1 MSSSA
6 RPPSRPSAAD
16 VARLRSLVLV
26 HYHEL
31 GLKRGNR
38 PLFLRHLARNLR
50 RAASDLGSV
59 SLRQVSG
66 RVLLELDGHANPE
79 GVRDRVQRVCG
90 IASVSLASRVA
101 STVDAMKA
109 AIECLI
115 EGRRFAS
122 FRISARRAFKTYPMT
137 SVELNRELG
146 RFVLERVASR
156 VDLRHPELEI
166 HVEVMPAET
175 FVYVDP
181 VAGPGGLPVGA
192 SGTVAT
198 LLSGGIDSPV
208 AAWRMMKRGCRVVFV
223 HFHRVPYL
231 PPVSEAKARALVG
244 VLTQWQYDSKLVLV
258 PFGEIQREVVLSVPP
273 PARVVVYRRLMVRIA
288 EALARKHGAVA
299 LATGESLGQVAWPAL
314 PHIARVDEVAGM
326 PMLRPLIGMDKLE
339 ITEEARRLG
348 TFEISI
354 EPDADCCTLFVP
366 KHPATR
372 MSEHE
377 VGTVEARLEIPRLVA
392 SGCDGASVEA
402 FEFPAGASTELG
414 CE

>member
-1 MSSSA
+1 
-6 RPPSRPSAAD
+6 

-50 RAASDLGSV
+50 RATSDLGPLNV
-59 SLRQVSG
+59 RQVSG
-66 RVLLELDGHANPE
+66 RVLLELDGHEHPE
-79 GVRDRVQRVCG
+79 AVRDRVRRVCG
-90 IASVSLASRVA
+90 VASVSLASRVA

-109 AIECLI
+109 AIERQI
-115 EGRRFAS
+115 EGRAFAS

-146 RFVLERVASR
+146 RFVVERTGAR
-156 VDLRHPELEI
+156 VDLRHGELEI

-175 FVYVDP
+175 FVYADRME
-181 VAGPGGLPVGA
+181 GPGGLPVGA
-192 SGTVAT
+192 SGTVAA

-208 AAWRMMKRGCRVVFV
+208 AAWRMMKRGCRVLFV
-223 HFHRVPYL
+223 HFHSVPYL
-231 PPVSEAKARALVG
+231 PATSQAKARALVER
-244 VLTQWQYDSKLVLV
+244 LTQWQYDSQLLLV
-258 PFGEIQREVVLSVPP
+258 PFGEIQREVVLTVPP
-273 PARVVVYRRLMVRIA
+273 PTRVIVYRRLMVRIA
-288 EALARKHGAVA
+288 EALARRHGAAA
-299 LATGESLGQVAWPAL
+299 LTTGESLGQVASQTL
-314 PHIARVDEVAGM
+314 SNIARIDEAAGM
-326 PMLRPLIGMDKLE
+326 PILRPLIGMDKLE
-339 ITEEARRLG
+339 ITGEARRLD

-377 VGTVEARLEIPRLVA
+377 VDAAESRLEIPRLVKE
-392 SGCDGASVEA
+392 GCDGASVETFA
-402 FEFPAGASTELG
+402 FPGAAGIADRQPIDL
-414 CE
+414 